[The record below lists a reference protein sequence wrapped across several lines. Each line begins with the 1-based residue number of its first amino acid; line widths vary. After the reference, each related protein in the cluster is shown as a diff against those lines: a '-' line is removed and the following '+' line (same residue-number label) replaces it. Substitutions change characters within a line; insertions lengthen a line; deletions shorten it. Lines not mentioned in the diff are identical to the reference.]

1 MRYTFIIF
9 FLPWIILSLFT
20 GKGMAQKAA
29 MEITPEEIRPGE
41 HAAITLYLTIPSEG
55 YLLAPGLADVL
66 GEELELIRTLAA
78 DTLERTSD
86 SLSIRKEF
94 IITAWEDGY
103 FPIKPISYKHIS
115 NQDTILFESRPALLQ
130 VTAVEV
136 DLEEGYK
143 EIRPIIQV
151 SRGFWEVFV
160 WILAGLVLA
169 VVVFVI
175 YKRVRKSDDR
185 DIPEPVR
192 PVREDVPAHIAA
204 ISSLETLRRKQL
216 WKEGKIKQ
224 HHIELTD
231 ILRLYISRRFGIA
244 AQEMTT
250 EEILVVLPSKL
261 NHGTASD
268 LIAGILREADM
279 VKFAKYRPD
288 DDDHEAAVEK
298 ALGFVSSTVP
308 EKVEKKNNSNT

>member
-1 MRYTFIIF
+1 MRHQFIIF
-9 FLPWIILSLFT
+9 FLPWIILSFFT
-20 GKGMAQKAA
+20 GKGMAQEAA
-29 MEITPEEIRPGE
+29 MEITPEEIKPGE
-41 HAAITLYLTIPSEG
+41 HATITLNLTIPSEG
-55 YLLAPGLADVL
+55 YLLAPELADLL
-66 GEELELIRTLAA
+66 GEELELIRALAA
-78 DTLERTSD
+78 DTLKRTSD

-94 IITAWEDGY
+94 IITSWEDGY
-103 FPIKPISYKHIS
+103 FPVKPFSYKHIS
-115 NQDTILFESRPALLQ
+115 DQDTIRFETRPALLQ

-151 SRGFWEVFV
+151 RRGFWEVFI

-169 VVVFVI
+169 VVIFVI
-175 YKRVRKSDDR
+175 YKRVQKPDDK

-192 PVREDVPAHIAA
+192 PFREDVPAHIAA
-204 ISSLETLRRKQL
+204 ISSLETLRRKEL
-216 WKEGKIKQ
+216 WREGKIKQ

-250 EEILVVLPSKL
+250 EEILVALPSKI
-261 NHGTASD
+261 NDYTASN

-288 DDDHEAAVEK
+288 DDVHEAAIEK

-308 EKVEKKNNSNT
+308 EKVEK